1 MPCAPSRLSVMTQRG
16 RAAEAG
22 RLAVLV
28 ALLAAIWLIAPP
40 AGVPLYDGVGFPD
53 EPYRSVPA
61 QGDTP
66 PATSAEAR
74 IALKR
79 GVNPGGQVANS
90 AEQGPQISVFAPPQ
104 AFQVATTA
112 DSLLVVRAEPV
123 IPVKPPPGRLQSN
136 VYRLTLTSP
145 AGPVTVNPKA
155 QPIGMALRAVAVAEA
170 ALPVMH
176 FRPDPESPWRALKTK
191 RVGEDAFAGSGPAAG
206 DYVLAPP
213 PQPVGKQ
220 TSTTLLLV
228 LVVGALVFVG
238 AVLVAVRRLNTA
250 RATA

>member
-1 MPCAPSRLSVMTQRG
+1 MTQR
-16 RAAEAG
+16 RPRREAG
-22 RLAVLV
+22 RWTVLV
-28 ALLAAIWLIAPP
+28 ALLAAVWLIAPP

-53 EPYRSVPA
+53 EPYRFVPA

-66 PATSAEAR
+66 PATTAAAR
-74 IALKR
+74 IDLKR

-104 AFQVATTA
+104 AFQVATTE
-112 DSLLVVRAEPV
+112 DSQLVVRAEAV
-123 IPVKPPPGRLQSN
+123 VPVKPPPGRLQSN

-155 QPIGMALRAVAVAEA
+155 QPLGVAMRATAVDEA
-170 ALPVMH
+170 ALPVMN
-176 FRPDPESPWRALKTK
+176 FRPDPESPWRALATK
-191 RVGEDAFAGSGPAAG
+191 RVGEDVFAGPGPAAG

-213 PQPVGKQ
+213 SQPVGKR

-238 AVLVAVRRLNTA
+238 GVLVAVRRLNTA
-250 RATA
+250 RAAATDG